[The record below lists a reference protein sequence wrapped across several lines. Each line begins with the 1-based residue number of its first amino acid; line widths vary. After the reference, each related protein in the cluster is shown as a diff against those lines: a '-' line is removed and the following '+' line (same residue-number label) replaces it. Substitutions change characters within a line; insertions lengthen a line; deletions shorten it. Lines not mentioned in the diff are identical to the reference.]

1 MQQKLSAVKVAEHT
15 SFCAKSVSRK
25 QPRRTRENAVAT
37 IKNEA
42 EGRRRRRVQLRQG
55 LQQLNK
61 PELKVEL
68 LPWHFT

>member
-25 QPRRTRENAVAT
+25 QPRRTTRAKAVAA
-37 IKNEA
+37 IKKEEE
-42 EGRRRRRVQLRQG
+42 EGGREQLRQG

-61 PELKVEL
+61 RELKVEL
-68 LPWHFT
+68 VPWHLT

>member
-25 QPRRTRENAVAT
+25 QPRRTTREKAVAA
-37 IKNEA
+37 IKKKEE
-42 EGRRRRRVQLRQG
+42 EGVREQLRQG
-55 LQQLNK
+55 LQELNK

-68 LPWHFT
+68 LRWHFT